1 MATKFINLNN
11 LATFLAKLKTLF
23 VAKELKTG
31 STNTY
36 KVLSDNNLTDEL
48 VAKIKNAGDSTFS
61 GAYADLTGKPAIG
74 GKEIASGNQT
84 AASLGLATPTDVTA
98 AANNARTGAVN
109 DIKNL
114 GYQTA
119 ANVETAITAKG
130 YQTAA
135 QVNTIVTGKGY
146 QTAANV
152 DAKVNAAKTELQN
165 SLGSAFRA
173 KGSTMFASLPA
184 PASATKGD
192 VWNITDQFT
201 TTDQFVDGSGKTLPA
216 GTNVVAVAVTTGDTT
231 VMKWDAL
238 TGMIDLSGYMR
249 KTDITR
255 PATPKSTPCSPKGP
269 RPWRKHTSPSTAS
282 HGRSRTCCNAPTRAL
297 CSRPPTPSA
306 RSSKP
311 PPTSTPTQ
319 SAAHGHASPTPSD
332 EAASG
337 NAPHKRQENT

>member
-11 LATFLAKLKTLF
+11 LATFLAKLRTLF

-31 STNTY
+31 STSTY

-48 VAKIKNAGDSTFS
+48 VTKIKNAGDSTFS
-61 GAYADLTGKPAIG
+61 VAYADLTGKPAIG

-109 DIKNL
+109 DVKNL
-114 GYQTA
+114 GYQTTSQ
-119 ANVETAITAKG
+119 VETAITAKG

-201 TTDQFVDGSGKTLPA
+201 TDGRFVDGSGKTLPA
-216 GTNVVAVAVTTGDTT
+216 GTNVVAVAVTTGDTTGDTT

-249 KTDITR
+249 KTDLT
-255 PATPKSTPCSPKGP
+255 PASD
-269 RPWRKHTSPSTAS
+269 AEID
-282 HGRSRTCCNAPTRAL
+282 AL
-297 CSRPPTPSA
+297 FA
-306 RSSKP
+306 
-311 PPTSTPTQ
+311 
-319 SAAHGHASPTPSD
+319 
-332 EAASG
+332 
-337 NAPHKRQENT
+337 

>member
-48 VAKIKNAGDSTFS
+48 VTKIKNAGDSTFS
-61 GAYADLTGKPAIG
+61 GAYADLTGKPSIG

-84 AASLGLATPTDVTA
+84 AASLGLATPADVTT
-98 AANNARTGAVN
+98 AANNARAGAVN

-119 ANVETAITAKG
+119 VNVETAISAKG
-130 YQTAA
+130 YQNAA

-173 KGSTMFASLPA
+173 KGSTAFASLPA
-184 PASATKGD
+184 PHPPPRAMCGTSQTSSPPTA
-192 VWNITDQFT
+192 
-201 TTDQFVDGSGKTLPA
+201 GSSTVQARPCPPA
-216 GTNVVAVAVTTGDTT
+216 PTSSP
-231 VMKWDAL
+231 WP
-238 TGMIDLSGYMR
+238 SP
-249 KTDITR
+249 
-255 PATPKSTPCSPKGP
+255 PATP
-269 RPWRKHTSPSTAS
+269 PS
-282 HGRSRTCCNAPTRAL
+282 
-297 CSRPPTPSA
+297 
-306 RSSKP
+306 
-311 PPTSTPTQ
+311 
-319 SAAHGHASPTPSD
+319 
-332 EAASG
+332 
-337 NAPHKRQENT
+337 

>member
-11 LATFLAKLKTLF
+11 LATFLAKLRTLF

-48 VAKIKNAGDSTFS
+48 VTKINNAGDSTFS

-84 AASLGLATPTDVTA
+84 AASLGLATPADVTT

-109 DIKNL
+109 DVKNL
-114 GYQTA
+114 GYQTTSQ
-119 ANVETAITAKG
+119 VETAITAKG
-130 YQTAA
+130 YQNAA

-152 DAKVNAAKTELQN
+152 DSKVNAAKTELQN

-173 KGSTMFASLPA
+173 KGSAAFADLPA
-184 PASATKGD
+184 LDRTAKGD
-192 VWNITDQFT
+192 VYNVSNAFT
-201 TTDQFVDGSGKTLPA
+201 TTADFVDGAGKNLPA

-249 KTDITR
+249 KTDLT
-255 PATPKSTPCSPKGP
+255 PASD
-269 RPWRKHTSPSTAS
+269 AEID
-282 HGRSRTCCNAPTRAL
+282 AL
-297 CSRPPTPSA
+297 FA
-306 RSSKP
+306 
-311 PPTSTPTQ
+311 
-319 SAAHGHASPTPSD
+319 
-332 EAASG
+332 
-337 NAPHKRQENT
+337 

>member
-48 VAKIKNAGDSTFS
+48 VTKIKNAGDSTFS
-61 GAYADLTGKPAIG
+61 GAYADLTGKPSIG

-84 AASLGLATPTDVTA
+84 AASLGLATPADVTT
-98 AANNARTGAVN
+98 AANNARTSAVN
-109 DIKNL
+109 DVKNL

-119 ANVETAITAKG
+119 ANVETSISTKG

-152 DAKVNAAKTELQN
+152 DTKVNAAKTELQN

-173 KGSTMFASLPA
+173 KGSTAFASLPA

-201 TTDQFVDGSGKTLPA
+201 TDDQFVDGSGKTLLA

-249 KTDITR
+249 KTDLT
-255 PATPKSTPCSPKGP
+255 PASD
-269 RPWRKHTSPSTAS
+269 AEID
-282 HGRSRTCCNAPTRAL
+282 AL
-297 CSRPPTPSA
+297 FA
-306 RSSKP
+306 
-311 PPTSTPTQ
+311 
-319 SAAHGHASPTPSD
+319 
-332 EAASG
+332 
-337 NAPHKRQENT
+337 

>member
-31 STNTY
+31 SPNTY

-48 VAKIKNAGDSTFS
+48 VTKIRNAGDSTFS
-61 GAYADLTGKPAIG
+61 GAYTDLTGKPAIG

-84 AASLGLATPTDVTA
+84 AASLGLATPADVTT
-98 AANNARTGAVN
+98 AANNARAGAVN

-119 ANVETAITAKG
+119 A
-130 YQTAA
+130 
-135 QVNTIVTGKGY
+135 QVDTIVTGKGY

-165 SLGSAFRA
+165 SLGSAFHA

-201 TTDQFVDGSGKTLPA
+201 TDDQFVDGSGKTLPA

-249 KTDITR
+249 KTDIT
-255 PATPKSTPCSPKGP
+255 PASD
-269 RPWRKHTSPSTAS
+269 AEID
-282 HGRSRTCCNAPTRAL
+282 AL
-297 CSRPPTPSA
+297 FA
-306 RSSKP
+306 
-311 PPTSTPTQ
+311 
-319 SAAHGHASPTPSD
+319 
-332 EAASG
+332 
-337 NAPHKRQENT
+337 

>member
-31 STNTY
+31 SPNTY

-48 VAKIKNAGDSTFS
+48 VTKINNAGDSTFS

-84 AASLGLATPTDVTA
+84 AASLGLATPTDVTT

-114 GYQTA
+114 GYQTTSQ
-119 ANVETAITAKG
+119 VETAITAKG
-130 YQTAA
+130 YQNAA

-173 KGSTMFASLPA
+173 KDP
-184 PASATKGD
+184 
-192 VWNITDQFT
+192 
-201 TTDQFVDGSGKTLPA
+201 
-216 GTNVVAVAVTTGDTT
+216 
-231 VMKWDAL
+231 
-238 TGMIDLSGYMR
+238 R
-249 KTDITR
+249 
-255 PATPKSTPCSPKGP
+255 CSPACPPPHPPP
-269 RPWRKHTSPSTAS
+269 RATCGTSQT
-282 HGRSRTCCNAPTRAL
+282 
-297 CSRPPTPSA
+297 
-306 RSSKP
+306 SSP
-311 PPTSTPTQ
+311 PPTSSSTAQARPCPPAPTSSPWPSPPATP
-319 SAAHGHASPTPSD
+319 PS
-332 EAASG
+332 
-337 NAPHKRQENT
+337 

>member
-48 VAKIKNAGDSTFS
+48 VTKIQNAGDSTFS
-61 GAYADLTGKPAIG
+61 GAYADLTGKPSIG

-84 AASLGLATPTDVTA
+84 AASLGLATPADVTT
-98 AANNARTGAVN
+98 AANNARAGAIN
-109 DIKNL
+109 DVKNL

-119 ANVETAITAKG
+119 A
-130 YQTAA
+130 
-135 QVNTIVTGKGY
+135 QVDTIVTGKGY

-152 DAKVNAAKTELQN
+152 DSKVNAAKTELQN

-173 KGSTMFASLPA
+173 KGSTAFASLPA

-201 TTDQFVDGSGKTLPA
+201 TDDQFVDGSGKTLPA

-249 KTDITR
+249 KTDLTR

-282 HGRSRTCCNAPTRAL
+282 HGRSRTYCNAPTRAP

>member
-31 STNTY
+31 SPNTY

-48 VAKIKNAGDSTFS
+48 VTKIQNAGDSTFS
-61 GAYADLTGKPAIG
+61 GAYADLTGKPSIG

-84 AASLGLATPTDVTA
+84 AASLGLATPADVT
-98 AANNARTGAVN
+98 
-109 DIKNL
+109 
-114 GYQTA
+114 
-119 ANVETAITAKG
+119 
-130 YQTAA
+130 
-135 QVNTIVTGKGY
+135 
-146 QTAANV
+146 TAANV
-152 DAKVNAAKTELQN
+152 DSKVNAAKTELQN

-201 TTDQFVDGSGKTLPA
+201 TDDQFVDGSGKTLPA

-249 KTDITR
+249 KTDIT
-255 PATPKSTPCSPKGP
+255 PASD
-269 RPWRKHTSPSTAS
+269 AEID
-282 HGRSRTCCNAPTRAL
+282 AL
-297 CSRPPTPSA
+297 FA
-306 RSSKP
+306 
-311 PPTSTPTQ
+311 
-319 SAAHGHASPTPSD
+319 
-332 EAASG
+332 
-337 NAPHKRQENT
+337 

>member
-1 MATKFINLNN
+1 MATKIINLNN

-31 STNTY
+31 SPNTY

-48 VAKIKNAGDSTFS
+48 VTKIQNAGDSTFS
-61 GAYADLTGKPAIG
+61 GAYADLTGKPSIG

-84 AASLGLATPTDVTA
+84 AASLGLATPADVTT
-98 AANNARTGAVN
+98 AANNARAGAIN
-109 DIKNL
+109 DVKNL

-119 ANVETAITAKG
+119 ANV
-130 YQTAA
+130 
-135 QVNTIVTGKGY
+135 
-146 QTAANV
+146 
-152 DAKVNAAKTELQN
+152 DSKVNAAKTELQN

-173 KGSTMFASLPA
+173 KGSTAFASLPA

-201 TTDQFVDGSGKTLPA
+201 TDDQFVDGSGKTLPA

-249 KTDITR
+249 KTDLT
-255 PATPKSTPCSPKGP
+255 PASD
-269 RPWRKHTSPSTAS
+269 AEID
-282 HGRSRTCCNAPTRAL
+282 AL
-297 CSRPPTPSA
+297 FA
-306 RSSKP
+306 
-311 PPTSTPTQ
+311 
-319 SAAHGHASPTPSD
+319 
-332 EAASG
+332 
-337 NAPHKRQENT
+337 

>member
-11 LATFLAKLKTLF
+11 LATFLAKLRTLF

-31 STNTY
+31 SANTY

-48 VAKIKNAGDSTFS
+48 VTKIKNAGDSTFS
-61 GAYADLTGKPAIG
+61 GAYADLTGKPSIG

-84 AASLGLATPTDVTA
+84 AASLGLATPVDRDRRRQQRAHRAVDDV
-98 AANNARTGAVN
+98 
-109 DIKNL
+109 KKF

-119 ANVETAITAKG
+119 SQVETAISAKG

-135 QVNTIVTGKGY
+135 QVDTIVTGKGY

-201 TTDQFVDGSGKTLPA
+201 TDGRFVDGSGKTLPA
-216 GTNVVAVAVTTGDTT
+216 GTNVVAVAVTVGDTT

-249 KTDITR
+249 KTDLT
-255 PATPKSTPCSPKGP
+255 PASD
-269 RPWRKHTSPSTAS
+269 AEID
-282 HGRSRTCCNAPTRAL
+282 AL
-297 CSRPPTPSA
+297 FA
-306 RSSKP
+306 
-311 PPTSTPTQ
+311 
-319 SAAHGHASPTPSD
+319 
-332 EAASG
+332 
-337 NAPHKRQENT
+337 

>member
-31 STNTY
+31 SPNTY

-48 VAKIKNAGDSTFS
+48 VTKIQNAGDSTFS
-61 GAYADLTGKPAIG
+61 GAYADLTGKPSIG

-84 AASLGLATPTDVTA
+84 AASLGLATPADVTTA
-98 AANNARTGAVN
+98 ASQARTGAIN
-109 DIKNL
+109 DVKNL

-119 ANVETAITAKG
+119 ANV
-130 YQTAA
+130 
-135 QVNTIVTGKGY
+135 
-146 QTAANV
+146 
-152 DAKVNAAKTELQN
+152 DSKVNAAKTELQN

-173 KGSTMFASLPA
+173 KGSTAFASLPA

-201 TTDQFVDGSGKTLPA
+201 TDDQFVDGSGKTLPA

-249 KTDITR
+249 KTDLT
-255 PATPKSTPCSPKGP
+255 PASD
-269 RPWRKHTSPSTAS
+269 AEID
-282 HGRSRTCCNAPTRAL
+282 AL
-297 CSRPPTPSA
+297 FA
-306 RSSKP
+306 
-311 PPTSTPTQ
+311 
-319 SAAHGHASPTPSD
+319 
-332 EAASG
+332 
-337 NAPHKRQENT
+337 

>member
-31 STNTY
+31 SPNTY

-48 VAKIKNAGDSTFS
+48 VTKIQNAGDSTFS
-61 GAYADLTGKPAIG
+61 GAYADLTGKPSIG

-84 AASLGLATPTDVTA
+84 AASLGLATPADVTTA
-98 AANNARTGAVN
+98 ASQARTGAIN
-109 DIKNL
+109 DVKNL

-119 ANVETAITAKG
+119 ANVNTIVTGKG

-135 QVNTIVTGKGY
+135 QVDTIVTGKGYQTAAQVDTIVTGKGY

-152 DAKVNAAKTELQN
+152 DSKVNAAKTELQN

-173 KGSTMFASLPA
+173 KGSTAFASLPA

-201 TTDQFVDGSGKTLPA
+201 TDDQFVDGSGKTLPA

-249 KTDITR
+249 KTDLT
-255 PATPKSTPCSPKGP
+255 PASD
-269 RPWRKHTSPSTAS
+269 AEID
-282 HGRSRTCCNAPTRAL
+282 AL
-297 CSRPPTPSA
+297 FA
-306 RSSKP
+306 
-311 PPTSTPTQ
+311 
-319 SAAHGHASPTPSD
+319 
-332 EAASG
+332 
-337 NAPHKRQENT
+337 

>member
-31 STNTY
+31 SPNTY

-48 VAKIKNAGDSTFS
+48 VTKINNAGDSTFS

-84 AASLGLATPTDVTA
+84 AASLGLATPTDVT
-98 AANNARTGAVN
+98 
-109 DIKNL
+109 
-114 GYQTA
+114 
-119 ANVETAITAKG
+119 
-130 YQTAA
+130 
-135 QVNTIVTGKGY
+135 
-146 QTAANV
+146 TAANV

-216 GTNVVAVAVTTGDTT
+216 GTNVVAVAVTAGDTT

-249 KTDITR
+249 KTDIT
-255 PATPKSTPCSPKGP
+255 PASD
-269 RPWRKHTSPSTAS
+269 AEID
-282 HGRSRTCCNAPTRAL
+282 AL
-297 CSRPPTPSA
+297 FA
-306 RSSKP
+306 
-311 PPTSTPTQ
+311 
-319 SAAHGHASPTPSD
+319 
-332 EAASG
+332 
-337 NAPHKRQENT
+337 

>member
-31 STNTY
+31 SPNTY

-48 VAKIKNAGDSTFS
+48 VTKINNAGDSTFS

-84 AASLGLATPTDVTA
+84 AASLGLATPTDVTT

-114 GYQTA
+114 
-119 ANVETAITAKG
+119 
-130 YQTAA
+130 
-135 QVNTIVTGKGY
+135 GY

-216 GTNVVAVAVTTGDTT
+216 GTNVVAVAVTAGDTT

-249 KTDITR
+249 KTDIT
-255 PATPKSTPCSPKGP
+255 PASD
-269 RPWRKHTSPSTAS
+269 AEID
-282 HGRSRTCCNAPTRAL
+282 AL
-297 CSRPPTPSA
+297 FA
-306 RSSKP
+306 
-311 PPTSTPTQ
+311 
-319 SAAHGHASPTPSD
+319 
-332 EAASG
+332 
-337 NAPHKRQENT
+337 

>member
-31 STNTY
+31 SPNTY

-48 VAKIKNAGDSTFS
+48 VTKIKNADTSTFS
-61 GAYADLTGKPAIG
+61 GAYTDLTGKPSIG

-84 AASLGLATPTDVTA
+84 AASLGLATPADVTT
-98 AANNARTGAVN
+98 AANNARAGAVN

-119 ANVETAITAKG
+119 ANVETAISAKG
-130 YQTAA
+130 YQNAA

-173 KGSTMFASLPA
+173 KGSTAFASLPA
-184 PASATKGD
+184 PASAAKGD

-201 TTDQFVDGSGKTLPA
+201 TDGRFVDGSGKTLPA

-249 KTDITR
+249 KTDIT
-255 PATPKSTPCSPKGP
+255 PASD
-269 RPWRKHTSPSTAS
+269 AEID
-282 HGRSRTCCNAPTRAL
+282 AL
-297 CSRPPTPSA
+297 FA
-306 RSSKP
+306 
-311 PPTSTPTQ
+311 
-319 SAAHGHASPTPSD
+319 
-332 EAASG
+332 
-337 NAPHKRQENT
+337 

>member
-48 VAKIKNAGDSTFS
+48 VTKIRNAG
-61 GAYADLTGKPAIG
+61 AYTDLTGKPAIG

-84 AASLGLATPTDVTA
+84 AASLGLATPADVTT
-98 AANNARTGAVN
+98 AANNARAGAVN

-119 ANVETAITAKG
+119 ANVETAISAKG

-173 KGSTMFASLPA
+173 KGSTAFASLPA

-249 KTDITR
+249 KTDIT
-255 PATPKSTPCSPKGP
+255 PASD
-269 RPWRKHTSPSTAS
+269 AEID
-282 HGRSRTCCNAPTRAL
+282 AL
-297 CSRPPTPSA
+297 FT
-306 RSSKP
+306 
-311 PPTSTPTQ
+311 
-319 SAAHGHASPTPSD
+319 
-332 EAASG
+332 
-337 NAPHKRQENT
+337 

>member
-31 STNTY
+31 SPNTY

-48 VAKIKNAGDSTFS
+48 VTKIKNAGDSTFS
-61 GAYADLTGKPAIG
+61 GAYADLTGKPSIG

-84 AASLGLATPTDVTA
+84 AASLGLATPTDVTT

-119 ANVETAITAKG
+119 ANV
-130 YQTAA
+130 
-135 QVNTIVTGKGY
+135 NTIVTGKGY

-152 DAKVNAAKTELQN
+152 DSKVNAAKTELQN

-173 KGSTMFASLPA
+173 KGSTAFASLPA

-249 KTDITR
+249 KTDLT
-255 PATPKSTPCSPKGP
+255 PASD
-269 RPWRKHTSPSTAS
+269 AEID
-282 HGRSRTCCNAPTRAL
+282 AL
-297 CSRPPTPSA
+297 FA
-306 RSSKP
+306 
-311 PPTSTPTQ
+311 
-319 SAAHGHASPTPSD
+319 
-332 EAASG
+332 
-337 NAPHKRQENT
+337 

>member
-31 STNTY
+31 SPNTY

-48 VAKIKNAGDSTFS
+48 VTKIKNAGTSTFS
-61 GAYADLTGKPAIG
+61 GAYTDLTGKPSIG

-84 AASLGLATPTDVTA
+84 AASLGLATPADVTT
-98 AANNARTGAVN
+98 AANNARAGAVN

-119 ANVETAITAKG
+119 AN
-130 YQTAA
+130 
-135 QVNTIVTGKGY
+135 VNTIVTGKGY

-173 KGSTMFASLPA
+173 KGSTAFASLPA
-184 PASATKGD
+184 PASAAKGD

-201 TTDQFVDGSGKTLPA
+201 TDGRFVDGSGKTLPA

-249 KTDITR
+249 KTDIT
-255 PATPKSTPCSPKGP
+255 PASD
-269 RPWRKHTSPSTAS
+269 AEID
-282 HGRSRTCCNAPTRAL
+282 AL
-297 CSRPPTPSA
+297 FA
-306 RSSKP
+306 
-311 PPTSTPTQ
+311 
-319 SAAHGHASPTPSD
+319 
-332 EAASG
+332 
-337 NAPHKRQENT
+337 

>member
-31 STNTY
+31 SPNTY

-48 VAKIKNAGDSTFS
+48 VTKINNAGDSTFS
-61 GAYADLTGKPAIG
+61 GAYTDLTGKPAIG

-84 AASLGLATPTDVTA
+84 AASLGLATPADVTT
-98 AANNARTGAVN
+98 AANNARAGAVN

-114 GYQTA
+114 GYQTTSQ
-119 ANVETAITAKG
+119 VETAITA
-130 YQTAA
+130 
-135 QVNTIVTGKGY
+135 KGY

-216 GTNVVAVAVTTGDTT
+216 GTNVVAVAVTAGDTT

-249 KTDITR
+249 KTDIT
-255 PATPKSTPCSPKGP
+255 PASD
-269 RPWRKHTSPSTAS
+269 AEID
-282 HGRSRTCCNAPTRAL
+282 AL
-297 CSRPPTPSA
+297 FA
-306 RSSKP
+306 
-311 PPTSTPTQ
+311 
-319 SAAHGHASPTPSD
+319 
-332 EAASG
+332 
-337 NAPHKRQENT
+337 

>member
-31 STNTY
+31 SPNTY

-48 VAKIKNAGDSTFS
+48 VTKIRNASDSTFS
-61 GAYADLTGKPAIG
+61 GAYTDLTGKPAIG

-84 AASLGLATPTDVTA
+84 AASLGLATPADVTT
-98 AANNARTGAVN
+98 AANNARAGAVN

-119 ANVETAITAKG
+119 A
-130 YQTAA
+130 
-135 QVNTIVTGKGY
+135 QVDTIVTGKGY

-201 TTDQFVDGSGKTLPA
+201 TDDQFVDGSGKTLPA

-249 KTDITR
+249 KTDIT
-255 PATPKSTPCSPKGP
+255 PASD
-269 RPWRKHTSPSTAS
+269 AEID
-282 HGRSRTCCNAPTRAL
+282 AL
-297 CSRPPTPSA
+297 FA
-306 RSSKP
+306 
-311 PPTSTPTQ
+311 
-319 SAAHGHASPTPSD
+319 
-332 EAASG
+332 
-337 NAPHKRQENT
+337 

>member
-31 STNTY
+31 SPNTY

-48 VAKIKNAGDSTFS
+48 VTKIQNAGDSTFS
-61 GAYADLTGKPAIG
+61 GAYADLTGKPSIG

-84 AASLGLATPTDVTA
+84 AASLGLATPADVTT
-98 AANNARTGAVN
+98 AANNARAGAV
-109 DIKNL
+109 DDVKKL
-114 GYQTA
+114 
-119 ANVETAITAKG
+119 
-130 YQTAA
+130 
-135 QVNTIVTGKGY
+135 GY

-173 KGSTMFASLPA
+173 KGSAAFADLPA
-184 PASATKGD
+184 LDRTAKGD
-192 VWNITDQFT
+192 VYNVSNAFT
-201 TTDQFVDGSGKTLPA
+201 TTADFVDGAGKNLPA

-249 KTDITR
+249 KTDLT
-255 PATPKSTPCSPKGP
+255 PASD
-269 RPWRKHTSPSTAS
+269 AEID
-282 HGRSRTCCNAPTRAL
+282 AL
-297 CSRPPTPSA
+297 FA
-306 RSSKP
+306 
-311 PPTSTPTQ
+311 
-319 SAAHGHASPTPSD
+319 
-332 EAASG
+332 
-337 NAPHKRQENT
+337 